1 MNLTTSSLEARR
13 ESLALQ
19 CLKRNI
25 RVKTFRESLNSDLT
39 LWLSNNDFNQIKHAV
54 DSFANNVAETISEH
68 IQNELPKHYWRGKFD
83 DRKYCDSYYI
93 IEQLNQVPA
102 KQKQALLIGYS
113 KLYEQT
119 YTNTD
124 NVVKKVNEARRAAN
138 IWLREQ
144 VKRYTV
150 IKNTE

>member
-54 DSFANNVAETISEH
+54 DSFDNNVAETISEH
-68 IQNELPKHYWRGKFD
+68 IQN
-83 DRKYCDSYYI
+83 
-93 IEQLNQVPA
+93 
-102 KQKQALLIGYS
+102 
-113 KLYEQT
+113 
-119 YTNTD
+119 
-124 NVVKKVNEARRAAN
+124 
-138 IWLREQ
+138 
-144 VKRYTV
+144 
-150 IKNTE
+150 